1 MKTAGYVEPVQR
13 KNGWVY
19 FVRPSAAMLKVFP
32 DIKRTT
38 KDSRL
43 EAEQVVR
50 QWHRKWE
57 IHTGVGTDTL
67 VHAPANTVHTLIAA
81 WKRSMAFKDNSENTK
96 RNYRQIIDRLLGW
109 NLGDGKPFSD
119 VLVEDV
125 DYQYAQKIFQVVEDR
140 VTTNN
145 ARVTIIRLRAAWAE
159 GRRLNLATTN
169 PFGDLK
175 IPKGHVRRVMWTPD
189 QVKDMVDFCDANG
202 KISIG
207 TIITICYE
215 WMQRPVDVRLLKWN
229 DFDKVNN
236 VAEFAQKKTGAEMRI
251 PVTVGIEKRL
261 KLHSKHN
268 SDDFILREEG
278 TLKPYTADRLTKV
291 FSDMRK
297 DSGLLPKV
305 RDKGKKKPDGS
316 YVYTDVRLAD
326 LRRSGVT
333 HGSECGCT
341 HDELMAISGHKN
353 INSLMVYSV
362 LTETN
367 AHNALTKRGLD
378 IVGFKKLGREMRRYK
393 RGTDTQ
399 EKLQDII
406 TEQNILIQQ
415 LLKEKAAN
423 AL

>member
-1 MKTAGYVEPVQR
+1 MKTAGYIEPVQR

-32 DIKRTT
+32 NIKRTT
-38 KDSRL
+38 LESKS
-43 EAEQVVR
+43 EAEYLVR
-50 QWHRKWE
+50 QWHKQWE
-57 IHTGVGTDTL
+57 KHTGVGADTS
-67 VHAPANTVHTLIAA
+67 VYAPQNTVHALISA
-81 WKRSMAFKDNSENTK
+81 WKRSMAFKDNAANTK
-96 RNYRQIIDRLLGW
+96 RNYRQIIDRLLEW
-109 NLGDGKPFSD
+109 DLGDGKPFSD

-125 DYQYAQKIFQVVEDR
+125 DYQYAQKIFQIVEDK

-145 ARVTIIRLRAAWAE
+145 ARVTIIRLRSAWAE

-169 PFGDLK
+169 PFSDLK
-175 IPKGHVRRVMWTPD
+175 LPKGHVRRVMWTPD
-189 QVKDMVDFCDANG
+189 QVKDMVEYCDANG
-202 KISIG
+202 KVSIG

-229 DFDKVNN
+229 DFDTVNN

-251 PVTVGIEKRL
+251 PVTLGIEKRL

-268 SDDFILREEG
+268 SDDFIVREEG
-278 TLKPYTADRLTKV
+278 TRKPYTADRLTKV
-291 FSDMRK
+291 FSDIRK
-297 DSGLLPKV
+297 ASKLLPPV
-305 RDKGKKKPDGS
+305 RDKGKKRPDGS

-341 HDELMAISGHKN
+341 HDELMAVSGHKN

-367 AHNALTKRGLD
+367 AHNALAKRGLD
-378 IVGFKKLGREMRRYK
+378 TVGFKKLGREMRRYK
-393 RGTDTQ
+393 QGTESP

-406 TEQNILIQQ
+406 AEQNILIQQ
-415 LLKEKAAN
+415 LLKEKATN
-423 AL
+423 AF